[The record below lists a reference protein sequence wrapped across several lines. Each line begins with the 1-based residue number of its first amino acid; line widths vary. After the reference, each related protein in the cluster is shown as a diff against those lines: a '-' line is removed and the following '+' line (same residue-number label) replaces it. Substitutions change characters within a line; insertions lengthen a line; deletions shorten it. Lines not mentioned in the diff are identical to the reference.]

1 MVMREE
7 AAHQRWEQICLRL
20 AGRILPGCLS
30 RRQWRRPSTP
40 RSPVE
45 KREIHEEKDVKLSVV
60 GDLHTNR
67 ATGGPIRSTAA
78 QMQLGYDW
86 WRPRLQREDEGF
98 RCTVPHHIPPVSSVH
113 AVHDTIALCGGT
125 SPGRR
130 GNKLAPSRPQ
140 PVVRF
145 SAFAATSA
153 DLPACSTH

>member
-1 MVMREE
+1 MGTNLSAACRKDFAGMFESASME
-7 AAHQRWEQICLRL
+7 AAFHASVTC
-20 AGRILPGCLS
+20 
-30 RRQWRRPSTP
+30 
-40 RSPVE
+40 
-45 KREIHEEKDVKLSVV
+45 KREIHKEKDVKLSVV

-78 QMQLGYDW
+78 QMQLGYNW